1 MCSAMG
7 PVALSRA
14 LGQKH
19 APTPQQAD
27 VIGAQPGPLLVV
39 AGAGAGKT
47 ETMAARVVW
56 LVANGYARPEEILGL
71 TFTRKAAQELGKRI
85 RDRLGVLAGDD
96 ALVRRLDP
104 SGELADALT
113 VIAPTVSTYD
123 AYAGDLIR
131 EYGLLVPVEADARLI
146 TDAEL
151 HAIAL
156 DVVTNYPSELIA
168 EGGSNPSLG
177 TVVENVL
184 GLTTAMGNELAHPE
198 EVAEQARVFLAE
210 TETLPRSPRSR
221 TEFSQKLAGWRAK
234 QQERAAYLPLAAELN
249 AELRRRGVVTFNEQM
264 SVAAALARDHAAVGS
279 GQRARYRVVMLDEY
293 QDTSHA
299 QRVLLRSL
307 FGGGA
312 DSELTVTAV
321 GDPMQAIYGWRGA
334 TAANLEAFVDDFPL
348 ADGSP
353 APKKQ
358 LTTSWRNPPEVLGL
372 ANNVSAA
379 ILGNGPNRAVE
390 QLEPRP
396 GAGEGDVVLGFFP
409 DAEAEVDY
417 VADELAAQYVAAQL
431 GGADFSAAVLV
442 RKNRHSA
449 EMAEALE
456 QRGIPYEVVGVA
468 GLLDVPEV
476 ADTVAIAT
484 MLVCPSDSEAALR
497 VLAGPAVGLGLADLQ
512 ALANRASNLR
522 GREQGERAGKDL
534 HAAESDPSNPSGS
547 SAPSALSALQAQL
560 GQLVERAA
568 AIDAASERPAGL
580 ADAVADLGEPERYSE
595 EGLARLR
602 ELSAKLRWL
611 RTHSMGKRLVDLFAD
626 IIAVF
631 GIRTEVL
638 AHPGA
643 AGATH
648 LTRLLEEVAAYPGTS
663 LEGLLD
669 FFDLAR
675 AHEGGFAPG
684 PVAVKTDRVQILTAH
699 KAKGL
704 EWDTVAVLHAD
715 DRTYAAKAETFLTNL
730 KVLQEDTFADPDVTP
745 AFAEAETRTQFQGA
759 AEEWIATVR
768 ENQAEEAARLFY
780 VAVTRSE
787 RKLMVTGSRAAAGT
801 AQGAKPYAHFD
812 ALRDLVPE
820 DRVVCWAD
828 GTDSDAGGDPATEN
842 EAEAAAASGV
852 REGSW
857 PGTGPDE
864 SQLAA
869 ATEVARA
876 LDSVPNLS
884 EGELFGLWERDVT
897 ALIEEH
903 EASQSAEV
911 AVEVPAELT
920 ASDVV
925 AMRADPAQ
933 FARRA
938 RRPVPFKPN
947 TYAKRGTAFHEWLED
962 FYGARPLLDEDELPG
977 SGEADVDPATL
988 AELKRSFEASHWA
1001 SRTPA
1006 FVERPFELALGESVV
1021 RGRID
1026 AIFEDPETGGWTVV
1040 DWKTGLKP
1048 GKAEMEAAKLQLAVY
1063 REAWRRIANDG
1074 RDVRAVFF
1082 YVRTGEDFAPAD
1094 LPGGDQ
1100 LAALL
1105 DPTQARGWGSLS
1117 PVKPV
1122 EPSAE
1127 RDAGEGGA
1135 ERSRR

>member
-1 MCSAMG
+1 MSSAMG

-19 APTPQQAD
+19 APTSQQAD
-27 VIGAQPGPLLVV
+27 VIGAEPGPLLVV

-56 LVANGYARPEEILGL
+56 LVANGYARPGEVLGL

-123 AYAGDLIR
+123 VYAGDLIR
-131 EYGLLVPVEADARLI
+131 EYGLLVPVEPGARLI

-151 HAIAL
+151 HAIAA
-156 DVVTNYPSELIA
+156 DVVANYPRELIA
-168 EGGSNPSLG
+168 EGGTNPSLS

-184 GLTTAMGNELAHPE
+184 GLATAMGNELAQPDD
-198 EVAEQARVFLAE
+198 VAEQARIFLAE
-210 TETLPRSPRSR
+210 TESLPRSPRSK

-234 QQERAAYLPLAAELN
+234 QRERAAYLPLAAELN

-264 SVAAALARDHAAVGS
+264 SVAAALARDHAAVGH

-312 DSELTVTAV
+312 DPGLTVTAV

-372 ANNVSAA
+372 ANKVSGA
-379 ILGNGPNRAVE
+379 ILGTGANRAVE

-396 GAGEGDVVLGFFP
+396 GAGEGDVALGFFP
-409 DAEAEVDY
+409 DAAAEVDY
-417 VADELAAQYVAAQL
+417 VADELAAQYETAQQD
-431 GGADFSAAVLV
+431 GADFSAAVLV

-468 GLLDVPEV
+468 GLLDIPEV

-484 MLVCPSDSEAALR
+484 MLVRPSDSAAALR
-497 VLAGPAVGLGLADLQ
+497 ILAGPAVGLGLADLQ

-522 GREQGERAGKDL
+522 GRERGEQSGADMWDGAEGAGL
-534 HAAESDPSNPSGS
+534 NTAEAAL
-547 SAPSALSALQAQL
+547 AAQL
-560 GQLVERAA
+560 GELVERAA
-568 AIDAASERPAGL
+568 AIDTASERPAGL

-602 ELSAKLRWL
+602 ELSARLRWL
-611 RTHSMGKRLVDLFAD
+611 RTHSLGKRLADLFAD

-638 AHPGA
+638 ARPGA

-745 AFAEAETRTQFQGA
+745 AFAEVETRTQFQGA
-759 AEEWIATVR
+759 AEEWIASVR
-768 ENQAEEAARLFY
+768 GNQAEEAARLFY

-812 ALRDLVPE
+812 ALRDLVPQE
-820 DRVVCWAD
+820 RVVCWAD
-828 GTDSDAGGDPATEN
+828 GTDSAADGDAGSETVADE
-842 EAEAAAASGV
+842 SGV

-857 PGTGPDE
+857 PRLLSDE
-864 SQLAA
+864 LQLNAA
-869 ATEVARA
+869 AEVAKARER
-876 LDSVPNLS
+876 LPKLS

-903 EASQSAEV
+903 EASLSAEV

-947 TYAKRGTAFHEWLED
+947 AYAKRGTAFHEWLED

-977 SGEADVDPATL
+977 SGEAEVDPATL
-988 AELKRSFEASHWA
+988 AELKRLFEASHWA

-1006 FVERPFELALGESVV
+1006 FVERPFELALGDSVV

-1026 AIFEDPETGGWTVV
+1026 AIFPDPETGGWAVV

-1063 REAWRRIANDG
+1063 REAWSRIASDG

-1094 LPGGDQ
+1094 LPGGDE

-1105 DPTQARGWGSLS
+1105 DPAQARGWGSVS
-1117 PVKPV
+1117 PV
-1122 EPSAE
+1122 EPA
-1127 RDAGEGGA
+1127 DARGEGGA